1 MNIEELC
8 SIFVL
13 DVLRG
18 GLIVGDGGTKYFS
31 ITVSRCCTS
40 NNIAMMSSW
49 RDRGDSI
56 IESSVDGINIQS
68 WYYIM

>member
-1 MNIEELC
+1 
-8 SIFVL
+8 VL

-18 GLIVGDGGTKYFS
+18 GLIVGDGGTKYFP
-31 ITVSRCCTS
+31 ITVSRCCTF
-40 NNIAMMSSW
+40 NNIAMMS
-49 RDRGDSI
+49 RHDRGNLI